1 MPESQNRPLRVFLC
15 HAKEDK
21 PTVREVHQ
29 QLNAEGWIDSWLD
42 EERILLGQDWDLK
55 IQKELEVADAV
66 IVFISDTAMKKEG
79 YVQKELRLIYD
90 ISLYKPEDT
99 IFIIPLRLEDCQPP
113 LRFRLW
119 QWGDYF
125 GEKKEITYHN
135 LIQSLKQRY
144 QQKLQLEVKENLT
157 GKRDDVARRVQ
168 AKKISEDKEK
178 YARTKNLF
186 IQKLLRKRVSDE
198 RIPLPS
204 ILPADQSM
212 RPDERLINRMAGM
225 IEMTLAQ
232 FGIVATVIG
241 FRFGPTVTQFA
252 VQPGFIKKRGHP
264 AEEHTQQMKKLITQI
279 ASLQND
285 LELALAVERIRIEAP
300 VPSKPYIGIE
310 VPNSRK
316 LIVGMRSI
324 LENDVFHEI
333 RAPLA
338 IALGRD
344 VGNRPVVADLERM
357 PHLLIAGSA
366 GAGKSVCIASLAAS
380 LAMTNSP
387 EDLRMVMIDAKMV
400 GLWHFNGL
408 PHLYGK
414 VEVNID
420 RILSVLRWLI
430 IEMEN
435 RYRLIE
441 PDHNMAHVPRIVVFI
456 DELAVLMMLA
466 PDQTEYALV
475 RLAQSA
481 DAVGIHLIIATR
493 PPFTNA
499 VMKRKSIF
507 PARLAFALPSSEDS
521 RSILNTTGAERLL
534 GRGDMLFL
542 NPQVGNLIRLQGVM
556 ITDQEIER
564 VIMHW
569 QEVMHVYQET
579 PPWEQLPTEPEK
591 DQDEDLIEKA
601 TSIVRQSHRASA
613 SMLQRRLRIGYPR
626 AARLLDQLEEL
637 GIIGP
642 SQGGGKERD
651 VLLEPIENDSP
662 NEKGES
668 IE

>member
-1 MPESQNRPLRVFLC
+1 
-15 HAKEDK
+15 
-21 PTVREVHQ
+21 
-29 QLNAEGWIDSWLD
+29 
-42 EERILLGQDWDLK
+42 
-55 IQKELEVADAV
+55 
-66 IVFISDTAMKKEG
+66 
-79 YVQKELRLIYD
+79 
-90 ISLYKPEDT
+90 
-99 IFIIPLRLEDCQPP
+99 LRLEDCQPP
-113 LRFRLW
+113 WRFRLW

-125 GEKKEITYHN
+125 GERKEITYHN
-135 LIQSLKQRY
+135 LIQSLKQRH
-144 QQKLQLEVKENLT
+144 QQKSQLEIKENLAHKT
-157 GKRDDVARRVQ
+157 KDVARRVE
-168 AKKISEDKEK
+168 AKKISEDKAK
-178 YARTKNLF
+178 YARIKNLF
-186 IQKLLRKRVSDE
+186 IQKLLRTRERDE

-204 ILPADQSM
+204 ILLPDQSM

-225 IEMTLAQ
+225 IEMTLAE

-252 VQPGFIKKRGHP
+252 VQPGFIKRRGRP
-264 AEEHTQQMKKLITQI
+264 AEGHTQPMKKLIAQI

-300 VPSKPYIGIE
+300 VPGKPYLGIE

-324 LENDVFHEI
+324 LENDVFHKI
-333 RAPLA
+333 KAPLA

-344 VGNRPVVADLERM
+344 VGNQPLVADLGRM

-366 GAGKSVCIASLAAS
+366 GSGKSVCIASIATS
-380 LAMTNSP
+380 LAMNNSP
-387 EDLRMVMIDAKMV
+387 EDLRMVMIDSKRA

-435 RYRLIE
+435 RYRSIE

-456 DELAVLMMLA
+456 DEFAALMMLV
-466 PDQTEYALV
+466 PEQTEYALI

-499 VMKRKSIF
+499 VMKRKALF
-507 PARLAFALPSSEDS
+507 PARLAFALPSSGDS
-521 RSILNTTGAERLL
+521 RSILNTTGAEGLL

-542 NPQVGNLIRLQGVM
+542 NPEVGNLIRLQGVM

-569 QEVMHVYQET
+569 QEVIPVSQER
-579 PPWEQLPTEPEK
+579 PPWEQLLTEPEK
-591 DQDEDLIEKA
+591 NQDEDLIEKA
-601 TSIVRQSHRASA
+601 IAIVRQSHRASA
-613 SMLQRRLRIGYPR
+613 SMLQRRLRIGYLR
-626 AARLLDQLEEL
+626 AARLLDQLEEM

-642 SQGGGKERD
+642 PQGGGRERGI
-651 VLLEPIENDSP
+651 LSASTENDSQ
-662 NEKGES
+662 NKKGEN
-668 IE
+668 IN